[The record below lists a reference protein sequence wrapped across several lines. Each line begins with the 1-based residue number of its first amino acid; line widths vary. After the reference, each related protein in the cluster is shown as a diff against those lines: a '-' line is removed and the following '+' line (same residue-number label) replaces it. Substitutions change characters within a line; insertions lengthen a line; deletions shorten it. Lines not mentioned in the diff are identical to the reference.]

1 MSLYPLAVLKPF
13 SAMTKEEADARKGLV
28 SSELLLPEQELRD
41 AISECKP
48 SAHQIGVRTG
58 TNNFTTNFVRLGYP
72 APVRHFMKVLRFLGF
87 VIVKPDKAYLANL
100 AEDLGYSIIKK

>member
-1 MSLYPLAVLKPF
+1 
-13 SAMTKEEADARKGLV
+13 MTKEESDARKGLV

-58 TNNFTTNFVRLGYP
+58 TNNFTANFVRLGYP
-72 APVRHFMKVLRFLGF
+72 APVRHFMKVLRFFGF
-87 VIVKPDKAYLANL
+87 LIIKPNEDGLNQL
-100 AEDLGYSIIKK
+100 AEKLGNTIIKK

>member
-1 MSLYPLAVLKPF
+1 MN
-13 SAMTKEEADARKGLV
+13 KEESDARKGLV

-58 TNNFTTNFVRLGYP
+58 TNNFTANFVRLGYP

-87 VIVKPDKAYLANL
+87 LIIKPNEDGLNQL
-100 AEDLGYSIIKK
+100 AEKLGYTIIKKK